1 MDDSPPARPHRLILP
16 LGFRV
21 LVKVVQDDSRTD
33 GGLYLPDGA
42 KEKTI
47 EALYG
52 EVIEVAR
59 DKPTTE
65 EPAENVSG
73 VPHGAKVLF
82 KKSAGVRVPWDESL
96 RLLEVKDIL
105 ATVEE
110 HSAESAH

>member
-1 MDDSPPARPHRLILP
+1 MGNSEAGKSHRLILP

-21 LVKVVQDDSRTD
+21 LVKVAKDEDRTD

-42 KEKTI
+42 KEKTL

-65 EPAENVSG
+65 MPAENVSG
-73 VPHGAKVLF
+73 VPNGAKVLF
-82 KKSAGVRVPWDESL
+82 KKSAGVRVPWDETL

-110 HSAESAH
+110 HSAADAH